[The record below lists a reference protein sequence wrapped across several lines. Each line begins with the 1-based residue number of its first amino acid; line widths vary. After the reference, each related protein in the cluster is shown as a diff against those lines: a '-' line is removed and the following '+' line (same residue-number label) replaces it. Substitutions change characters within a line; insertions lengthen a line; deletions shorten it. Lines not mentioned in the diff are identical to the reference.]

1 MTQTRNLNQTT
12 SDQDLS
18 FTTSTDLTALQY
30 CFVKYNGGDPETPG
44 VGGKVEGV
52 LQNGPNLTN
61 TGTTAIVRVG
71 DRSLLVLGVGGCNA
85 GDYLKSDANG
95 NGVVCSNGDEFHAYA
110 LSGGVEGDEIIVQ
123 IIHGTAKV

>member
-18 FTTSTDLTALQY
+18 FTVSADSTALQY
-30 CFVKYNGGDPETPG
+30 CFVQYNGANPIAPTA
-44 VGGKVEGV
+44 GGKVEGIA
-52 LQNGPNLTN
+52 QNGPNLSN
-61 TGTTAIVRVG
+61 TGTTLIVRVG
-71 DRSLLVLGVGGCNA
+71 DRSLLVLGSGGCNA
-85 GDYLKSDANG
+85 GDYLKSDVNG

-110 LSGGVEGDEIIVQ
+110 LSGGADGDEIIVQ